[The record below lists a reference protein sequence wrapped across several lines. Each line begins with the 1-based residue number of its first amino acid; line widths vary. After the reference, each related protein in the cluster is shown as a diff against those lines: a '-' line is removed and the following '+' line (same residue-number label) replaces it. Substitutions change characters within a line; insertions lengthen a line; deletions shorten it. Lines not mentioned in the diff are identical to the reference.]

1 MATRAAGVLDNP
13 DSKPGRYL
21 RQHKLRLTL
30 WIGAIE
36 GTLTLLGAIPHLA
49 VYVLAIVALAWWITM
64 GRKYTSSTARH
75 LSWIFAMSQAIAV
88 LIPAALHIVKGLAI
102 AAIIIAVI
110 AGLVLL
116 FAERDKL

>member
-1 MATRAAGVLDNP
+1 MATAGVLDNR

-36 GTLTLLGAIPHLA
+36 GTLTLLGVIPHLA

-64 GRKYTSSTARH
+64 GRKYTSSAARH